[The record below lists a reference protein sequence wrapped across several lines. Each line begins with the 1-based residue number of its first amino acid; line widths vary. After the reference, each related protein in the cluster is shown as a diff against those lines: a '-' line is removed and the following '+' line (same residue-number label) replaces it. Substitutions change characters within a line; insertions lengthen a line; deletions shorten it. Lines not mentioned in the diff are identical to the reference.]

1 MRLKRVR
8 IFGFKTFADRTDI
21 DLSGDLIAIV
31 GPNGSGKSNLVDAIL
46 WGLGEGSARQLRA
59 QSSQDVIFNG
69 SSKRKPVGYCEV
81 TLLFDNEDGA
91 LPIPTPE
98 VAVTRR
104 LNRAGQSD
112 YLINRQP
119 CRLKDVL
126 DLFADSGLGRAGY
139 AIVGQ
144 KEVDQALAASA
155 EERRAWVDEAAG
167 VQRYRSRKNDSLRRL
182 AAAQEHLTR
191 TKDILGEIEA
201 QREPLRAEAETAR
214 RYKAVLD
221 TLRRVECGLL
231 ARELAAATSEIQ
243 ALETVLSR
251 ALGLAESEALRADHL
266 DLEAQALGEQ
276 LADLESQLDACRSQ
290 VQSALTAAERADGA
304 IRLCDQRLASLEEL
318 RASLE
323 QESSAG
329 DSRVREA
336 EEELRSAQEALD
348 REVAALER
356 LQTEV
361 SGVDREAQ
369 ALAEELRRLEEE
381 LEQGRRAN
389 TERAKAQAA
398 LDHRKARIR
407 ELRREL
413 EGIDRTLPDVRSAV
427 QEARASYDALLEAA
441 KGWEREIQGLRSEMA
456 KLAKGEEEESVA
468 IRKLLAEQAALEGR
482 RRGIESTIESHEGLQ
497 QGARAVLAA
506 AETGRL
512 PNVYRPVGEVLEV
525 EKRHATAIDTALGG
539 AANDLI
545 APSETEAKS
554 AIEWLKA
561 NRAGRATFQPLT
573 LLRPPAVSEELR
585 RLANQPGVVGRASD
599 LVRCDPSFRP
609 VADSLLGRILVV
621 ETLDDALRLARTG
634 GWARL
639 VTLDGEVV
647 HASGAVTGGVA
658 ARSAFGMV
666 QRKAE
671 LAETVRAIED
681 IGKRVAAR
689 RAAAEKLGR
698 QAEQIRATIGSI
710 QRQIAESQSD
720 REEAKQWLDRLSS
733 ELHSAERE
741 RERLHRE
748 LEALSSASDRLP
760 DAVDV
765 AGLEARRDELVRSL
779 AAKSADAE
787 ATQRLLREAEQRIEE
802 AKVRHH
808 AAERRLRSLTE
819 GQTSRQKRLA
829 AIEPE
834 RTRMLAE
841 REEAVRRKEQAEH
854 DRLRASERL
863 EEGLAGRES
872 LLAKRSELLYEARAA
887 RQGAQASAEGA
898 HQAELSRARWEG
910 KRAAA
915 LQRLIEDYNMTEEE
929 ALRLAEAV
937 EVPEDAPAVVSRLRR
952 EVRAMGDVNLG
963 AIEAYE
969 RLTARA
975 EELGAQVEDI
985 EEGIR
990 QVEAGIRELDR
1001 LTQDRFAATFER
1013 LEAAFAETFAKLFG
1027 GGEGCLRLTSPGN
1040 LLETGI
1046 DIEVTLPGKKRQRL
1060 ELLSGGERALCAAA
1074 FLFALL
1080 KVKPSP
1086 IVILD
1091 EIDAPLDG
1099 RNVERFID
1107 LLQEMRSHTQFI
1119 LITHNHVTILAADN
1133 WIGVTMQGRDGVS
1146 TIVPVN
1152 VAELA
1157 AEEGAPTGEG

>member
-8 IFGFKTFADRTDI
+8 IFGFKTFADKTEI

-46 WGLGEGSARQLRA
+46 WGLGEGNARQLRA
-59 QSSQDVIFNG
+59 HSSQDVIFNG

-81 TLLFDNEDGA
+81 TLLFDNEDGT

-104 LNRAGQSD
+104 LNRTGQSD

-144 KEVDQALAASA
+144 KEIDQALAASA

-167 VQRYRSRKNDSLRRL
+167 VQRYRSRKTDSLRRL
-182 AAAQEHLTR
+182 AAAQEHLSRTR
-191 TKDILGEIEA
+191 DILREIEA
-201 QREPLRAEAETAR
+201 QREPLREEAETAR
-214 RYKAVLD
+214 RYKTVLD
-221 TLRRVECGLL
+221 SLQRVECGLL
-231 ARELAAATSEIQ
+231 ARELAMANSEIQ
-243 ALETVLSR
+243 ALEAVLSR
-251 ALGLAESEALRADHL
+251 ALGLAESEAQRADHL
-266 DLEAQALGEQ
+266 DLEAQAVGEQ
-276 LADLESQLDACRSQ
+276 LAELERQLDACRGQ

-336 EEELRSAQEALD
+336 AEELRMAKE
-348 REVAALER
+348 ALER
-356 LQTEV
+356 EIASLQRLQAEV
-361 SGVDREAQ
+361 SGVDQEAH
-369 ALAEELRRLEEE
+369 ALAEELQRLERE
-381 LEQGRRAN
+381 LEQGRRVNA
-389 TERAKAQAA
+389 ERAKAQAA
-398 LDHRKARIR
+398 MEHRKARIK

-413 EGIDRTLPDVRSAV
+413 DGIDRTLPDLRAAA

-441 KGWEREIQGLRSEMA
+441 KGWEREIQSLRAEIA
-456 KLAKGEEEESVA
+456 KLAKGEEEESIA
-468 IRKLLAEQAALEGR
+468 IRKLLAEQAALDGR

-506 AETGRL
+506 ADTGRL
-512 PNVYRPVGEVLEV
+512 PDVFQPVGEALEV
-525 EKRHATAIDTALGG
+525 DKRHATAIDTALGG

-545 APSETEAKS
+545 APSEREAKA

-573 LLRPPAVSEELR
+573 LMRPPVVSEELR
-585 RLANQPGVVGRASD
+585 HLSRQPGVVGRASE
-599 LVRCDPSFRP
+599 LVRCEARVRP
-609 VADSLLGRILVV
+609 VVDSLLGRILVV
-621 ETLDDALRLARTG
+621 ETLDDALRLARTS

-658 ARSAFGMV
+658 ARTAFGMV

-671 LAETVRAIED
+671 LAETVQAIED
-681 IGKRVAAR
+681 IARRVAAR
-689 RAAAEKLGR
+689 RAAAEGLGR
-698 QAEQIRATIGSI
+698 QAEEIRARVASL
-710 QRQIAESQSD
+710 QRQIAEGQSD
-720 REEAKQWLDRLSS
+720 RDEAKQWLDRVSS

-741 RERLHRE
+741 RDRLQRE
-748 LEALSSASDRLP
+748 FDALSSASGELP
-760 DAVDV
+760 AAVDV

-802 AKVRHH
+802 ATVRRQS
-808 AAERRLRSLTE
+808 AERRLRSLTE
-819 GQTSRQKRLA
+819 GQAHREKRLA

-834 RTRMLAE
+834 KAKLIADRD
-841 REEAVRRKEQAEH
+841 EAVQRKEQAEH
-854 DRLRASERL
+854 ERLRASEQL
-863 EEGLAGRES
+863 QQGLARKDD
-872 LLAKRSELLYEARAA
+872 LLAKRTELLEEARAA
-887 RQGAQASAEGA
+887 RQGAQAGADGA

-915 LQRLIEDYNMTEEE
+915 LQRLLEDYNLSEEE
-929 ALRLAEAV
+929 ALQLAGTV
-937 EVPEDAPAVVSRLRR
+937 DVPDDAPGIVSRLRR
-952 EVRAMGDVNLG
+952 ELRAMGDVNLG

-969 RLTARA
+969 RLTVRA

-1027 GGEGCLRLTSPGN
+1027 GGEGCLKLTAPGN

-1099 RNVERFID
+1099 RNVERFIE
-1107 LLQEMRSHTQFI
+1107 LLQEMRPHTQFI

-1157 AEEGAPTGEG
+1157 AEEGATTGEG